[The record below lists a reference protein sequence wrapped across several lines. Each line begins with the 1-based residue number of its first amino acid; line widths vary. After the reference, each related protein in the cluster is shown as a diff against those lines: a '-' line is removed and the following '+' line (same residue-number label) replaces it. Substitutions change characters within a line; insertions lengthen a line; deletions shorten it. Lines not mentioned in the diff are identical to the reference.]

1 MADNFFGIDTD
12 FTEANEVND
21 ILFSDADP
29 ATLELAKK
37 KEEED
42 KKKKE
47 DEAKKKAETDAA
59 AQKAAEEAKKKA
71 ATGKKDDD
79 TTPLDATDEIF
90 GKKPDEDG
98 PKDDAV
104 DDENKDED
112 PKEDEEVDDNQFVTL
127 SKELYKIGVFTPDVD
142 EEGEEILHTAKT
154 PEEFKKLFEY
164 QKEGGM
170 YAMLDAHLSK
180 FGADRLQLFD
190 AIFNKGVDPKEYI
203 PVYNQIANFE
213 ALTTDTEANQEK
225 IVREFLKRSG
235 LPEDKIPTRIQRLK
249 DIAELQAEA
258 EEALPIIIAQD
269 KKALKDQEDS
279 KAAANQAKE
288 AKDKQYKS
296 SIAKILT
303 EKIAEKEFDGIPVN
317 QQSAQKAFDFL
328 YNKKWVGKDGEKFTD
343 FDKFILELNNP
354 ENHALKVKVG
364 LLAQQ
369 NFDLSK
375 VQKKAISKESSE
387 LFKEF
392 TTKKTKQATTAAK
405 AAPWNL

>member
-1 MADNFFGIDTD
+1 MADNFFGIETD
-12 FTEANEVND
+12 FTEANQVND
-21 ILFSDADP
+21 ILFADADP
-29 ATLELAKK
+29 DTLELAKK

-47 DEAKKKAETDAA
+47 DEAKKKAEADAA
-59 AQKAAEEAKKKA
+59 ATKKA
-71 ATGKKDDD
+71 IKPLETKKDDEEPKD
-79 TTPLDATDEIF
+79 TPVDATDTLF
-90 GKKPDEDG
+90 GDAPDDKTKDAPADDTKEPPVDG
-98 PKDDAV
+98 
-104 DDENKDED
+104 
-112 PKEDEEVDDNQFVTL
+112 EEVDDNQFVTL
-127 SKELYKIGVFTPDVD
+127 SKELYKIGVFAPDVD
-142 EEGEEILHTAKT
+142 EDGEEILHTAKT
-154 PEEFKKLFEY
+154 PEEFKQLFEY

-170 YAMLDAHLSK
+170 YAMLDAHLAK
-180 FGADRLQLFD
+180 FGPDRLELFD

-213 ALTTDTEANQEK
+213 ALATDTEPNQEK

-235 LPEDKIPTRIQRLK
+235 MPEDKIPNRIQRLK
-249 DIAELQAEA
+249 DISELQAEA

-269 KKALKDQEDS
+269 KKALKDQEDA
-279 KAAANQAKE
+279 KMAGIQAE
-288 AKDKQYKS
+288 ESRDKQYKS

-303 EKIAEKEFDGIPVN
+303 EKITEKEFDGIPVN
-317 QQSAQKAFDFL
+317 QQSAQKTFDFL
-328 YNKKWVGKDGEKFTD
+328 YNKKWVGADGKKFTD
-343 FDKFILELNNP
+343 FDKFVLELNKP

-392 TTKKTKQATTAAK
+392 TTKKTKQANTAAK